1 MSDYVLDGLCAVVNF
16 RDRCFDRTLD
26 FKGALLFGCE
36 DFLQEGEH
44 VLTCICDWLIVK
56 IFDSYWGYRAIPIII
71 RWITIRV
78 PSLILSFPEH
88 GRRLGFQLWQIAKLC
103 WPQQLVTLLAC
114 DPVLGAAATVGIL
127 IHTMFCVGEGFCQES
142 IWYIISSGLVEIGVA
157 YKTRVRHILEEEEDK
172 RANPSNGKG
181 EPYDSNTRLEAKF
194 IERQDRNE
202 VLGGGSEGY
211 KSLFD
216 NFCKERKQ
224 EQEDFQKEREAF
236 LVTIRDKDGTI
247 SRFVS
252 EKSTKMQKNNAKIR
266 GVEQTVYDLETKVQ
280 IPLGCPEHDEVITGL
295 QKTVQILTN
304 DVKAKNLEMEASD
317 ETWSTGIEKAVAD
330 LAKAQRSLKAANDV
344 STRLRDE
351 NKALKE
357 QLRRSNA
364 IARDVQRFSS
374 KKGNVFNGRY
384 TSQRSR
390 ALAGFARDELESE
403 VEWLRWEVSN
413 PWDLDNYH
421 ESWKNK
427 ILRGHLISES
437 MNNSKLSAELDAL
450 RMQLLSSQDVRELT
464 IMHEKEI
471 TRLETKYNKVK
482 EELQE
487 ELKAART
494 ELQALKD
501 EAAKLPDRVHT
512 LYNQRFPD
520 GFDILPTA
528 SKGAQC
534 GFYAVIESMKAMNA
548 ADPNR
553 QQPVPT
559 AAELQAAFQSPQVQQ
574 TVLDWSKA
582 LGSSDTQANAALRRE
597 GDFSIEEISL
607 ALDHW
612 ATTRNNLKLQIG
624 YLRKNGSCK
633 GKLQAD
639 GLWEEFLEQGYSS
652 PQLVWCRHQE
662 DPECTVIWL
671 HHNGL
676 GEDDA
681 AAHYSGMRNHL
692 PASQEQQQYQV
703 ALKFSKDSL

>member
-1 MSDYVLDGLCAVVNF
+1 
-16 RDRCFDRTLD
+16 
-26 FKGALLFGCE
+26 
-36 DFLQEGEH
+36 
-44 VLTCICDWLIVK
+44 
-56 IFDSYWGYRAIPIII
+56 
-71 RWITIRV
+71 
-78 PSLILSFPEH
+78 
-88 GRRLGFQLWQIAKLC
+88 
-103 WPQQLVTLLAC
+103 
-114 DPVLGAAATVGIL
+114 
-127 IHTMFCVGEGFCQES
+127 MFCVWEGFCHQS

-172 RANPSNGKG
+172 RANPSSEED
-181 EPYDSNTRLEAKF
+181 EPNDNNTRLDAKF
-194 IERQDRNE
+194 IERRDRNE
-202 VLGGGSEGY
+202 LLCGDSRDY

-216 NFCKERKQ
+216 NSCKKRKQ

-236 LVTIRDKDGTI
+236 LVAIGDKDGTI
-247 SRFVS
+247 SGHES
-252 EKSTKMQKNNAKIR
+252 EKSTEMQKYNAKI
-266 GVEQTVYDLETKVQ
+266 GGLEQTVYDLKVKVQ
-280 IPLGCPEHDEVITGL
+280 IPSACPEHKEVITGL
-295 QKTVQILTN
+295 QEKVQILTN
-304 DVKAKNLEMEASD
+304 DVKAKDLKVKASD
-317 ETWSTGIEKAVAD
+317 ETWSTEKKKALAD
-330 LAKAQRSLKAANDV
+330 LAKAQHSFKAANDV
-344 STRLRDE
+344 STGLRDE

-357 QLRRSNA
+357 RLRRNNA
-364 IARDVQRFSS
+364 VARDVQRVSS

-384 TSQRSR
+384 TSRRSKV
-390 ALAGFARDELESE
+390 LARLTREELESE
-403 VEWLRWEVSN
+403 VEWLRWELSN
-413 PWDLDNYH
+413 PWGLDNYH
-421 ESWKNK
+421 ESRKNK

-437 MNNSKLSAELDAL
+437 MNSSKLNAELDAL
-450 RMQLLSSQDVRELT
+450 RMQLLSSMSANGLSDQSAKIKDLQ
-464 IMHEKEI
+464 
-471 TRLETKYNKVK
+471 TRLGET
-482 EELQE
+482 ERSRIRLLQE
-487 ELKAART
+487 LNAART
-494 ELQALKD
+494 ELQALKN
-501 EAAKLPDRVHT
+501 EAEKLPDKVRT

-534 GFYAVIESMKAMNA
+534 GFYALIESMNAMNA

-559 AAELQAAFQSPQVQQ
+559 AAELQAAFESPQVQR

-582 LGSSDTQANAALRRE
+582 LGSSDTQANAALRRK

-607 ALDHW
+607 ALDQW

-639 GLWEEFLEQGYSS
+639 GLWEEFVEQGYSS

-692 PASQEQQQYQV
+692 PASQEQEQ
-703 ALKFSKDSL
+703 